1 MSKEID
7 TNIDNYS
14 RQELLEIL
22 GVDTQEEDTN
32 LIESKI
38 NQIIK
43 KFKSENNNK
52 FTKFFLDAKK
62 ILTEKPEK
70 KKVPQAEIWLRN
82 QFLKQTDKSQSDKTT
97 KRENQVGF
105 FENSTHPVMLRNQ
118 LGVSNTIPLEIA
130 QGNLNPNLKQKI
142 IRKVVINSSFRN
154 NIIPYS
160 SDPRDPTSPTNFTC
174 TLSIPLRNVLKMSL
188 SSIFIPTTFN
198 VFDDVNSNTIFWIKN
213 ISNDSNDSN
222 ELFPVQINNGTYNL
236 VQLKEELNN
245 ALETANFSDISVS
258 LSGGSVS
265 NRIFFNNSGSDE
277 YEVHFLNQSGI
288 NNIMNS
294 NTDSLDSNSCNISN
308 LSNLNY
314 SSCLGNY
321 LGFRFSK
328 EDAKE
333 SEDSLIGKIPE
344 KFYRKL
350 TATGLIADVR
360 PNLTG
365 SKYFN
370 LLVDDFN
377 NNHAANRLIT
387 IGNLEDRLSLPT
399 YFNHSDLS
407 GCYMINEQT
416 IPQALPTFPRKLTQN
431 QLFSINNIIQSRQ
444 RKNNRLSDVNSP
456 NILSCI
462 QLPDIFGFSDA
473 SGNKILKESISINT
487 FESDINERNYF
498 GPVTIHRL
506 KISLVDYLGNL
517 VNLNG
522 HDWSFTLKVEEL
534 YEY

>member
-14 RQELLEIL
+14 REELLEIL
-22 GVDTQEEDTN
+22 GLDTQEKDTN

-43 KFKSENNNK
+43 KFKSEDNNK

-62 ILTEKPEK
+62 ILIEKPEK

-105 FENSTHPVMLRNQ
+105 FEDATHPVMLRNK
-118 LGVSNTIPLEIA
+118 LGISNTIPLEIA

-154 NIIPYS
+154 NIIPYT

-174 TLSIPLRNVLKMSL
+174 LLSIPLRNVLKMSL

-213 ISNDSNDSN
+213 KSN
-222 ELFPVQINNGTYNL
+222 ELTLVQIKNGTYNL
-236 VQLKEELNN
+236 NQIKDELNSV
-245 ALETANFSDISVS
+245 LEGKFPDISVS
-258 LSGGSVS
+258 LSGNSVS
-265 NRIFFNNSGSDE
+265 NRIFFNNSGTDV
-277 YEVHFLNQSGI
+277 YEVHFLNPSGV
-288 NNIMNS
+288 NEIMNS

-308 LSNLNY
+308 LTNLNY
-314 SSCLGNY
+314 SNCLGNY
-321 LGFRFSK
+321 LGFRFNK

-333 SEDSLIGKIPE
+333 SQDSLIGKIPE
-344 KFYRKL
+344 KFYRPL
-350 TATGLIADVR
+350 TASGLIADVT

-365 SKYFN
+365 SNYFN

-399 YFNHSDLS
+399 YFIHSDLS
-407 GCYMINEQT
+407 GPFEINQQK
-416 IPQALPTFPRKLTQN
+416 IPQVLPTFPRKLTQN
-431 QLFSINNIIQSRQ
+431 QLFSINNIIESRQ
-444 RKNNRLSDVNSP
+444 RKNNRLSDVNSA
-456 NILSCI
+456 NILASI

-473 SGNKILKESISINT
+473 SGNKILKNSISIDN
-487 FESDINERNYF
+487 FDSDINERNYF
-498 GPVTIHRL
+498 GPVSIQRL